1 MERLPPA
8 KKLTMALGGA
18 AEPRLV
24 RRAAAAKPPAET
36 PPRPVE
42 NQAQTAELR
51 AVARPSGAVERVQT
65 AALKAAE
72 GALARAAERTRAETR
87 ETQVA
92 LRVVDHPA
100 EEPREGRRPVAPP
113 MCPPPVPSDTDAP
126 LQAAAT
132 RSRS

>member
-1 MERLPPA
+1 MERLLPA
-8 KKLTMALGGA
+8 KNLTMAIGGA
-18 AEPRLV
+18 AEPRLA
-24 RRAAAAKPPAET
+24 RGAEAAKPPAAT
-36 PPRPVE
+36 PPKPVE
-42 NQAQTAELR
+42 NQAKMAELR

-72 GALARAAERTRAETR
+72 GARARAAERARGETQ
-87 ETQVA
+87 ETQVV
-92 LRVVDHPA
+92 LRVVGHPA
-100 EEPREGRRPVAPP
+100 EEPREGHRPVVPP